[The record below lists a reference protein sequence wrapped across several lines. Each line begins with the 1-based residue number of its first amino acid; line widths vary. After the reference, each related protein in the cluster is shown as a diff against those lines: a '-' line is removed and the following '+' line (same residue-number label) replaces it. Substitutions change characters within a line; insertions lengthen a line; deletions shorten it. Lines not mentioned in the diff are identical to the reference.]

1 MPPTTFIRTTGEFGH
16 RFIADELHAAGLQ
29 TSERRVWRLCSAG
42 GSCSRTRSNE
52 PGNTARSPARR
63 VCDDLVERDFTAK
76 AINELWL
83 TDVTEHHTSEGKL
96 YMCAVK
102 DGRFQGANATL
113 LMSWFE
119 SLTRS
124 MESESLPRTIVEL
137 IDQSLDCVVGDVIEI
152 GALRVVIADEAVQVL
167 V

>member
-1 MPPTTFIRTTGEFGH
+1 MNSTPRVC
-16 RFIADELHAAGLQ
+16 
-29 TSERRVWRLCSAG
+29 RRQSVVCGDCARSS
-42 GSCSRTRSNE
+42 SCSHTIKRARKHGKK
-52 PGNTARSPARR
+52 PGPP

-113 LMSWFE
+113 LMSWF
-119 SLTRS
+119 SLSRGVWNPRVFRGRS
-124 MESESLPRTIVEL
+124 LS
-137 IDQSLDCVVGDVIEI
+137 
-152 GALRVVIADEAVQVL
+152 
-167 V
+167 